1 MDSSRDLLDLEI
13 KPEFLALAGGF
24 FPLSHLGSLKS
35 ISKYTNQYNGYECNS
50 AAVLKSSTK
59 VFMKVKVNV
68 AQSCPPQLCPTLSTP
83 WTYSPWNSPGQNTG
97 VGSLSLLQGIFQTQ
111 GLSPCLPNCRRIGY
125 QLSHKEIQ
133 ESCSE

>member
-35 ISKYTNQYNGYECNS
+35 ISKYTNQYNGCECIS

-68 AQSCPPQLCPTLSTP
+68 PQSRRPQSCPTLSTHEH
-83 WTYSPWNSPGQNTG
+83 TVHGI
-97 VGSLSLLQGIFQTQ
+97 LQA
-111 GLSPCLPNCRRIGY
+111 RI
-125 QLSHKEIQ
+125 LEWVAFPFSR
-133 ESCSE
+133 ESSKPRD